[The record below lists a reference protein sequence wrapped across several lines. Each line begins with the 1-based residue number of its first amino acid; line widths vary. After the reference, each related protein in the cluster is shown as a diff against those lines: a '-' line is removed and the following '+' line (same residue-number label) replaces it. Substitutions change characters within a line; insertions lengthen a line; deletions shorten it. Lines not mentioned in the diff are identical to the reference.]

1 MAKRRS
7 TPREDQQRS
16 TTTDRRSVGIIA
28 VASVVVPAIIILL
41 SSRCTGGEGAPLSGS
56 RNIPLVTEPESEEAR
71 ERREYAEAWGAR
83 IDAFNAGFPLEG
95 YGTTFAYAAYD
106 YGIDPRIAPAIARVE
121 SGSGDVCFL
130 PYNAWG
136 WGDVSWPD
144 WETAIWDFTQGFA
157 EGYGS
162 EVTYEV
168 AERYNQ
174 ANVDEWYAQV
184 TSCMEEI

>member
-1 MAKRRS
+1 M
-7 TPREDQQRS
+7 
-16 TTTDRRSVGIIA
+16 
-28 VASVVVPAIIILL
+28 
-41 SSRCTGGEGAPLSGS
+41 
-56 RNIPLVTEPESEEAR
+56 
-71 ERREYAEAWGAR
+71 
-83 IDAFNAGFPLEG
+83 
-95 YGTTFAYAAYD
+95 
-106 YGIDPRIAPAIARVE
+106 
-121 SGSGDVCFL
+121 
-130 PYNAWG
+130 
-136 WGDVSWPD
+136 SWPD

>member
-16 TTTDRRSVGIIA
+16 TTTDRQSVGIIA
-28 VASVVVPAIIILL
+28 VSGVVVLAIIILL
-41 SSRCTGGEGAPLSGS
+41 SSRCTGGEGASSSGS
-56 RNIPLVTEPESEEAR
+56 HNIPLVTEPESEEAR

-144 WETAIWDFTQGFA
+144 WETAIWGFTRGYS
-157 EGYGS
+157 EGYGGD
-162 EVTYEV
+162 VTMEGAQRYCPGSAELWYEI
-168 AERYNQ
+168 
-174 ANVDEWYAQV
+174 V
-184 TSCMEEI
+184 TNYMDQI